1 MSKLTSVSWDEMVR
15 RLRELGF
22 EGPYLSS
29 GPHPYYMK
37 KEDLTVDLPNPHKQD
52 IGIDL
57 LKRISNIAAL
67 AISRINYVFIFDL
80 DSHRFG
86 KSSF

>member
-1 MSKLTSVSWDEMVR
+1 MSKLTSVSWNEMVR

-57 LKRISNIAAL
+57 LKKVLKRAE
-67 AISRINYVFIFDL
+67 ISREDWLSV
-80 DSHRFG
+80 
-86 KSSF
+86 

>member
-1 MSKLTSVSWDEMVR
+1 MVR

-37 KEDLTVDLPNPHKQD
+37 RRDLTLDLPNPHKQD

-57 LKRISNIAAL
+57 LKRVLKRAEV
-67 AISRINYVFIFDL
+67 SREDWL
-80 DSHRFG
+80 ST
-86 KSSF
+86 K

>member
-1 MSKLTSVSWDEMVR
+1 MSKLTSVSRNEMVR

-57 LKRISNIAAL
+57 LKKVLKRAE
-67 AISRINYVFIFDL
+67 ISREDWLSV
-80 DSHRFG
+80 
-86 KSSF
+86 

>member
-1 MSKLTSVSWDEMVR
+1 MVR

-29 GPHPYYMK
+29 GPHLYYMK
-37 KEDLTVDLPNPHKQD
+37 RGDLTLDLPNPHKQD

-57 LKRISNIAAL
+57 LKRVLKRAE
-67 AISRINYVFIFDL
+67 ISREDWL
-80 DSHRFG
+80 ST
-86 KSSF
+86 K

>member
-1 MSKLTSVSWDEMVR
+1 MVR

-22 EGPYLSS
+22 EGPYISS

-52 IGIDL
+52 IGVDL
-57 LKRISNIAAL
+57 LKKVLKRSE
-67 AISRINYVFIFDL
+67 ISREEWLSV
-80 DSHRFG
+80 
-86 KSSF
+86 

>member
-1 MSKLTSVSWDEMVR
+1 LSKLASVSWNEMVR

-29 GPHPYYMK
+29 GPHPYYLK
-37 KEDLTVDLPNPHKQD
+37 KGDLILDLPNPHKQD

-57 LKRISNIAAL
+57 LKKVLKRAEV
-67 AISRINYVFIFDL
+67 SREEWLSV
-80 DSHRFG
+80 
-86 KSSF
+86 

>member
-1 MSKLTSVSWDEMVR
+1 MVR

-29 GPHPYYMK
+29 GPHPYFMK
-37 KEDLTVDLPNPHKQD
+37 KGDLTLDLPNPHKQD

-57 LKRISNIAAL
+57 LKNVLKRAEL
-67 AISRINYVFIFDL
+67 SREERLSIE
-80 DSHRFG
+80 
-86 KSSF
+86 

>member
-1 MSKLTSVSWDEMVR
+1 LSKLTSVSWNEMVR
-15 RLRELGF
+15 RLRKLGF

-37 KEDLTVDLPNPHKQD
+37 RGDLTLDLPNPHEQD

-57 LKRISNIAAL
+57 LKTVLKRTESAEKIS
-67 AISRINYVFIFDL
+67 SQPSDRE
-80 DSHRFG
+80 S
-86 KSSF
+86 